1 MSKTTT
7 TKLTK
12 EEKQELKRIET
23 IKSNIEE
30 AKHNVET
37 LMSKYL
43 NSFVLIQT
51 EKDLINYIDECI
63 KNGIVAIDTE
73 TTGLNVYR
81 DKCVGV
87 CIYTPTLSE
96 AYIPINHVNYVNR
109 ERLDNQLSEEFVSSQ
124 LNRLD
129 ENKCKILMH
138 NANFDIR
145 VIRRIGSYLTCYWDT
160 VLAAHLL
167 NENES
172 HGLKELYN
180 KYILRNNA
188 DEFTFGKLFSFKGTT
203 FADIPIDIAAV
214 YAAHDAK
221 MTYEL
226 YEFQYK
232 YLNPEGKKGLD
243 EVYKLFMDIEMPC
256 VDAIC
261 NMEDTGFTFNFEYHK
276 PLQEKYH
283 KLLDNELKELFDEL
297 KLHEKEI
304 EEWRTTEEANYR
316 EPKLEK
322 DGSIKKDKNGNIEY
336 KKSKAEQLPEMDEIN
351 LGSPTQLAIILYDIL
366 KWPVV
371 DKAKPRGTGEEV
383 LTVYDKQYNYEFAK
397 KLLHFRH
404 YSKMIDAFIDSL
416 PEQVE
421 SDGKIHFTL
430 NQYGAKTGRMSASNP
445 NIQQI
450 PSNNEEIRKL
460 FMAPTYYRDVE
471 SVNNILTV
479 KDTEEIKVDND
490 TWVFSK
496 DLKVGDIIKGESIKS
511 IDKNEH
517 NINLSLDNNLSVN
530 LRERYVLIGSDY
542 SQQEPKML
550 ATLCND
556 ENMIND
562 ASAGKDLYTAVAA
575 RAFHTTYEDCLEHF
589 PKGTPIKQHDNGK
602 WYYATEEEIANSDYD
617 KLADGEQDTYKEGKD
632 RRTQAKIILL
642 GLMYS
647 RGPSALA
654 EQLKCT
660 IDEAK
665 DIMNS
670 IYKGFPKILQ
680 FDIES
685 KAFCKK
691 YGYTTTLWGR
701 KRRLTD
707 ILLDKYHFEWLD
719 DTFPIPSSR
728 QDIIRDYCSKFDSV
742 YWDRDKKLKLIREA
756 EKKFKCRITDNSAK
770 IAQAERQIVN
780 ARVQG
785 SASDMTKKAL
795 VAINR
800 NTKLKELGFSTIT
813 PIHDEILGQCP
824 LANVKECK
832 ELFIYDMCNAASDKM
847 KIKITTDPAISFEW
861 YGDAIQV

>member
-1 MSKTTT
+1 MNTAIKIS
-7 TKLTK
+7 K
-12 EEKQELKRIET
+12 EEKQEIKRIDT
-23 IKSNIEE
+23 IRSNIED
-30 AKHNVET
+30 AKRNVNT

-43 NSFVLIQT
+43 NSFIIIRT
-51 EKDLINYIDECI
+51 ENDLIEYIDECI
-63 KNGIVAIDTE
+63 KNGIVSIDTE

-96 AYIPINHVNYVNR
+96 AYIPVNHVDYITRN
-109 ERLDNQLSEEFVSSQ
+109 RLDNQLSEEFVSNQ
-124 LNRLD
+124 LDRLTLS
-129 ENKCKILMH
+129 NCKIIMH

-160 VLAAHLL
+160 VIAAHLL

-180 KYILRNNA
+180 KYILKDDA

-226 YEFQYK
+226 YEFQSQ
-232 YLNPEGKKGLD
+232 YLNPNGINGLD
-243 EVYKLFMDIEMPC
+243 EVYNLFMNIEMPC
-256 VDAIC
+256 IDAIC
-261 NMEDTGFTFNFEYHK
+261 NMEDTGFMFNFEYHK
-276 PLQEKYH
+276 TLQEKYH
-283 KLLDNELKELFDEL
+283 KLLDDELDELFKELN
-297 KLHEKEI
+297 LHTKEI
-304 EEWRTTEEANYR
+304 EEWRKTDDANYR

-322 DGSIKKDKNGNIEY
+322 DGSIKRDKNGNIEY
-336 KKSKAEQLPEMDEIN
+336 KKSKSEQLPETDIN
-351 LGSPTQLAIILYDIL
+351 LRSPTQLSIIIYDVL

-371 DKAKPRGTGEEV
+371 DKLKPRGTGEEI
-383 LTVYDKQYNYEFAK
+383 LTIYDKKYNYEFAK

-460 FMAPTYYRDVE
+460 FMAPTYYRNID
-471 SVNNILTV
+471 SVNRKLIV
-479 KDTEEIKVDND
+479 KNTEEIKVDSD
-490 TWVFSK
+490 TWVFVK
-496 DLKVGDIIKGESIKS
+496 DLKIGDFINGSIIFNLEYNFNTIKFF
-511 IDKNEH
+511 
-517 NINLSLDNNLSVN
+517 LDNNVSVS

-562 ASAGKDLYTAVAA
+562 ASEGKDLYTAVAS
-575 RAFHTTYEDCLEHF
+575 RAFNTTYEQCLEHF
-589 PKGTPIKQHDNGK
+589 PKDSPIVLQDNGK
-602 WYYATEEEIANSDYD
+602 WRYATKEEIDNNEYT
-617 KLADGEQDTYKEGKD
+617 KLADGENDTYKDGKD

-654 EQLKCT
+654 EQLNCS

-670 IYKGFPKILQ
+670 IYTGFPKILK

-685 KAFCKK
+685 KDFCRK

-707 ILLDKYHFEWLD
+707 ILLDKYEFEWHDNTYSD
-719 DTFPIPSSR
+719 DDK
-728 QDIIRDYCSKFDSV
+728 QNIIKHCYSTFDSV
-742 YWDRDKKLKLIREA
+742 YWDKDKKESLIKDA
-756 EKKFKCRITDNSAK
+756 ERKFRCKIVDNSSK

-795 VAINR
+795 VAINQNKR
-800 NTKLKELGFSTIT
+800 LKELGFSTIT

-861 YGDAIQV
+861 YGDTIQV